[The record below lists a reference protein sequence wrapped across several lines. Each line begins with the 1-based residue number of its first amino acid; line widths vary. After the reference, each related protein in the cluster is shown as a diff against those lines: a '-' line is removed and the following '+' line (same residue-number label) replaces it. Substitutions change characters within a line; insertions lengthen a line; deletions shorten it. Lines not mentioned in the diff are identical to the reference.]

1 MDQHGAGGDP
11 AAYEPLLS
19 SLIEIKKKNYLG
31 EDTFQ
36 KPKTA
41 ILSVGLMHYDHH

>member
-19 SLIEIKKKNYLG
+19 SLIEIKKKITL
-31 EDTFQ
+31 E
-36 KPKTA
+36 K
-41 ILSVGLMHYDHH
+41 ILSRSRKQLFSLLA